1 MYLQRFPMPSAFI
14 QCRARSARFQSLLVA
29 FCLWG
34 CSLHLATWLTAQT
47 PPAVV
52 TPKKPDITVSTQSA
66 APVRNIRF
74 QFDGIPYTDVIER
87 FAQMSGKPLIADT
100 NVIGSLTYNDPNP
113 YSYDEAIDTL
123 NLMLAM
129 KGVMLV
135 EAGNNLRLVPFKQL
149 PAMPIRILR
158 GTDPTGDARPGEVV
172 TVVLSVNNLDLK
184 EVADSVTPMLS
195 NAGSVA
201 PLSRGKGLIVT
212 DRLAN
217 IQRVR
222 TLLATID
229 VATAADRQMKTY
241 TLLNASG
248 AIVADLLNRTFG
260 VSTAPKR
267 TTFNPNT
274 KAIEVLPPDPNDY
287 ITAVYDEASRTLVL
301 FGPNERLVLAEEL
314 INRFEQKEG
323 SGGDVRIYFP
333 QTIKAE
339 ELASM
344 IRQAIPGVAAPNE
357 AGNTAATKARVIVD
371 ATQNRLIVAAPI
383 PGQLE
388 QIETLINRVD
398 KSVHGQSGINPGLVP
413 LRSQTI
419 QLTKIFRP
427 RATEATNVANIIT
440 QALTRRG
447 PGGGVM
453 TTASVSFDAGSQSVV
468 VSGSPADIQVAS
480 DIVSQLET
488 GTTQPTA
495 MKTKFIEVGTPA
507 EARRLLPIVEQ
518 LYRNQVSDG
527 SLGATAHAKILA
539 DTESGRL
546 IVTASEDHIVRVET
560 LITQLRADKSQPQP
574 RRLQIIPIRNA
585 RVESALT
592 SIQNLLTE
600 RMSERRFNNVA
611 KPALIADAPNNRILV
626 TATEDQLK
634 EIVEIVQVVDIQP
647 ETSRR
652 DMRVVALKVKTAT
665 ELIPVVTQMLEQTT
679 PPGTNPQLAPRLLAD
694 PSGRQLIVL
703 ALATDFERVEKL
715 IQQFDTSPATTAPR
729 QFRGIELFSR
739 TAAELTTLVQQ
750 LYQEQLRG
758 QPEPAGGAAT
768 LLAETKNNRIMVSGS
783 DAEITRVELIIRQ
796 LDPAERR
803 AAKEETRVFRL
814 KTASAAELSGIVE
827 KSMNAQAQQ
836 IRVMV
841 DNRSNSLILSGDV
854 QSVEAAT
861 QIIQQLDTRAESG
874 PREIRVLE
882 LKSADAATISPMVN
896 NLFTEMIKDQ
906 RGSEYVSSTKIVPD
920 TTGNRLVVT
929 GTRVEI
935 DQVSSLVQKLDN
947 APEQAPGA
955 RVFKLN
961 QADAIV
967 MAPIVTSAMMRYDP
981 RGQPIR
987 RVTVTADD
995 KSNSLIVSG
1004 TRADLQD
1011 AESVIEKL
1019 DGETSTKERILR
1031 IFDVTS
1037 DPDALAAMTLRV
1049 FAAQNPGRNTSNLL
1063 SITPEPS
1070 GKRLIVLAP
1079 MHMMAQIETV
1089 ITSLDGKPDQGVRE
1103 LHSVELKNATANELL
1118 GKVTQLYAEQSQGK
1132 TIRPATILSDN
1143 SGTRFLV
1150 QGTKEQATAIRQ
1162 IVETLESQTR
1172 APRGTRILELGR
1184 LSEVTRVMPLAQQL
1198 YRDRLASNPQL
1209 GAADAQLVSDG
1220 KTGRLIISARTDQLE
1235 TIQEIVSQLQAS
1247 GGTNQAP
1254 RETRTLEVGTASEV
1268 QRLTPLIQQLYQ
1280 DQWKDRVESDPADA
1294 QIMPDPRGGRIIVTG
1309 KPDHLKQIEAIVQ
1322 RLGGGG
1328 KAKPEARNTRILDL
1342 TTASAVELATTVRTL
1357 YLEQAKNR
1365 LGNNP
1370 PDTLIS
1376 PDAGGNRLILVSDDT
1391 ELDAIEELVKKLD
1404 KVSSQSASARVFKIK
1419 SADPDKVAEILT
1431 TSLVRYDAYG
1441 RPQKRATVSV
1451 DSKTRTLIVTG
1462 DPKELQGVASII
1474 EQLDQSLG
1482 AQPERKMRVI
1492 ALKQGKSTTL
1502 TPKVRQL
1509 YNDRIKSQP
1518 ELATSD
1524 LLIMDESDSNQ
1535 LILAGTEAQLAVA
1548 DQIIQELQSAQIGQ
1562 KQRETKMIEMGTA
1575 EELRRLLP
1583 LAQQLYKDHW
1593 KSRDAG
1599 DPADAQFISDAN
1611 NARLIVT
1618 ARTNHLAEIESILA
1632 LLRGDKSQADP
1643 RDTRIFDLSTANA
1656 AELVTTLR
1664 TLYQEQA
1671 KNRPGAPAEDTLIL
1685 PDSGANRVI
1694 VTGATAELTVVE
1706 EIIKKLD
1713 KVGTQSAS
1721 ARVFKIKSAEPEKV
1735 AEILTSSLVRYDAY
1749 GRAQKRATVSVD
1761 AKTRTIIVTGDPKE
1775 LSSVAAII
1783 EQLDQSLGDQPE
1795 RKMRVVALKQG
1806 KSATI
1811 TPKVRQLY
1819 NDRIKTQPGLATSE
1833 LLILDETDSNQ
1844 LILAGN
1850 DAQLE
1855 IAEKII
1861 QELQAA
1867 QAGQK
1872 QRETKMIE
1880 MASAEEMT
1888 RLLPMVQQLYKDHWK
1903 NRDAG
1908 DPADA
1913 SILPDPKNA
1922 RLIVTA
1928 RTNHI
1933 AEIESIL
1940 TQLRGNKTAADPRDT
1955 RIFDLTT
1962 ASASELVTTLRT
1974 LYQEQA
1980 KSRPGAPAEDTL
1992 ILPDTGAN
2000 RIIVTAAK
2008 GELDIVEEIIKKL
2021 DKVGTQSASTRVF
2034 KLKSADPDK
2043 VVEILG
2049 SALVRYD
2056 AYGRPQKRVSV
2067 VTDAKTRT
2075 LIATG
2080 DPKELQSA
2088 SVIIEQL
2095 DSTLGTQAGRSMRVL
2110 TVKNRRVS
2118 ELSNKVRQIYLDQA
2132 KNQPE
2137 LGSTDALI
2145 LEDTP
2150 SNQLIIAGTD
2160 KQITIIEEIA
2170 VVLQKEVGQ
2179 NGRVVRVLPLDRSS
2193 AGNLV
2198 TMLSQ
2203 LYARQV
2209 ASLDPGDRLV
2219 VSAGGNER
2227 SLVVDA
2233 PQATADKIE
2242 QLVRSLDQVETTNQN
2257 ILQTVRL
2264 NKGRAEDLADAV
2276 NRVMTNR
2283 AGANF
2288 GRRVSVT
2295 AVSGANS
2302 LLINGPTNVV
2312 QDVMKIVRELDEE
2325 STGGDIEVRIY
2336 KLENG
2341 NAREVSSVLEELLR
2355 NVTRRTRGGEGQSR
2369 FQQASISVDER
2380 SNSLIVSATPAHFR
2394 VVEKILPTLDKAPER
2409 SDRDVQFV
2417 WLRKA
2422 RSFDVVLTLENLFE
2436 DRPRNERPVFEADST
2451 NNSLTIIARRG
2462 DMAQIQDLI
2471 GRLDDQS
2478 KDSTIQV
2485 RLRSLD
2491 RVAADQMARMLQNIY
2506 PQVVSS
2512 TLRLVDRIEMPKG
2525 ANPPTGPGG
2534 LTPQPPAAPAPATA
2548 PPANPP
2554 PGAAVTPPST
2564 TVAASAPATTTPALQ
2579 APAATNSVPEVTIAI
2594 DKTANALILAG
2605 PAQELDR
2612 VERLI
2617 ADLSLNFYGNESEFR
2632 LFPLKDADPVI
2643 VARALGELLKQDP
2656 VQIPAQGGQPAR
2668 MVNQQPRITVV
2679 AEPRTRSV
2687 IVRARPTDFALM
2699 ESLIKQLDAAGQ
2711 TSQLDF
2717 RVVVLTNAAPDKV
2730 LLMVQQLVTQ
2740 LTVARP
2746 GEPITVAAAPRARG
2760 ILIVARGS
2768 MLDQV
2773 EKMVHSLD
2781 QPAIHVEAEVLM
2793 VSLKKASA
2801 TQLATV
2807 LQNML
2812 KPGTQGEFT
2821 AEARE
2826 LQEQVRRLKVTNEQ
2840 GKTVLL
2846 DLSQPIKIAAD
2857 GAAGGGNRLI
2867 LTSTPD
2873 NLKALAAIAEAMD
2886 SPAIAEGVEVRLAV
2900 LKYADATTVSQTL
2913 TTIFT
2918 QGRQLAA
2925 GPGGPVTQPEGD
2937 SGKALV
2943 NPFNVAIDARSNTL
2957 IMSGR
2962 KETLDLAAKVIG
2974 DVDKQL
2980 ERFVTE
2986 VKLFRLKHAAAIR
2999 LVPVLQSVFSEGP
3012 PVPGTEGLNTQ
3023 ITRLRVLKDNKESTT
3038 TLGSK
3043 TRAALTIQADDLS
3056 NILIVAARSD
3066 TLPLIQEVIEQ
3077 LDIPSASGLETVR
3090 IYPLEH
3096 SDPAIIQKILND
3108 LYTGQRAGT
3117 VRNEDKPVITVD
3129 ARTSALVVAGNGKSF
3144 AMIEGLLKQLD
3155 QKLPFELRDI
3165 RLVPLQNADANVV
3178 AATIQKLMDARITQR
3193 AALNQG
3199 QADLLK
3205 VIVMADQRSNA
3216 LLVGGSKDSFELV
3229 ESLAKQLDTANPA
3242 LSGRVRLIPMQF
3254 ADARVLASTFTALFE
3269 QRYAAARTA
3278 DVQRQ
3283 KPIILPDARSNS
3295 LLVTANQ
3302 EDNGAID
3309 DLLKRLDAKQD
3320 NPALTLTVLPL
3331 KHNDSSRVGTM
3342 VESIFAA
3349 RLRSQVLPGQ
3359 QPVPSD
3365 QIKVEPDAL
3374 NNALI
3379 ISASKENLSV
3389 IQELVQK
3396 LDSEPTIAG
3405 GTLESFTLQ
3414 FADAQRV
3421 ANILKTLV
3429 DQGLYRPGQP
3439 PGSPIKGNSSR
3450 DLLSISVDPRS
3461 NTLIVSA
3468 SPENLAIVREVIK
3481 KVDSK
3486 DLAATGDVRLYTLKN
3501 AKASSLAT
3509 VLEQFFRAKRT
3520 ADSVAVNAN
3529 ERTIPASVIAD
3540 DRVNTLLVTG
3550 GKEAFEL
3557 VDRILPQLDGEP
3569 VFSRL
3574 NFRVFPLKR
3583 ATATK
3588 LQSTLTPIFAN
3599 RPPKVKGEAL
3609 DPITIVADAWVNALL
3624 VGATVDDLA
3633 TVASLIAQLDAE
3645 PSETGIAIHVFP
3657 LVKADARRVAQTVQ
3671 GLFREQGPNQILPIS
3686 VSADERINAIVVSCG
3701 ETDAKRIQE
3710 LVQKLDTEQV
3720 ARVSE
3725 IRVFPLQYA
3734 KAESLSTILNTAL
3747 NTKPT
3752 GNLLEQNPNAQS
3764 VLQFITRTT
3773 EGRELVTAALKEAV
3787 LITPEGRM
3795 NSLIVS
3801 GPVDYMSLIEQIIT
3815 RLDMSSP
3822 QEAKIKV
3829 FPLVNA
3835 DARQMSELL
3844 MQLFRMTQVPNSGT
3858 QRAITYTLL
3867 GPVKDDQGNIVDE
3880 QQLGSAT
3887 VGTAEQNALTVTIDP
3902 RTNSLLVGGT
3912 DHYVTLVSQI
3922 IEQLDES
3929 PANERT
3935 SEVVRLKNSQ
3945 ALEVATSIRNFL
3957 DQERTRVTQVL
3968 GAEAIGTAQR
3978 LLEREVAVVAEP
3990 VSNTLLVSA
3999 NPRYFVQIR
4008 ALIDELDKAQPQV
4021 LIQVLL
4027 AEVTLDSS
4035 TDLGVEWT
4043 YNGTKG
4049 DVKYGV
4055 GTDLGVGR
4063 KLQDF
4068 GGYSTAIT
4076 GSDFNFMLRALKDQ
4090 GRLEVLSRPQIVT
4103 ADNKPAAINIG
4114 QRVPLI
4120 TDSRVTER
4128 GDTINS
4134 FRYEDVGVN
4143 LTVTPKISPDG
4154 FVKMEIGTTN
4164 SALSSSSVEINKSAI
4179 VPIINQRRANTTV
4192 SVQSGQTIIIGGLIA
4207 TLDDT
4212 RVKKVPVLGS
4222 IPLLGALFRSTSTSR
4237 DRKELLILLTPQVL
4251 SNPKTAVPLLD
4262 LEKITKEQLN
4272 NSTFKD
4278 STKRDRLQKLLM
4290 DPIWPTNE
4298 PPGTVKREP
4307 LRL

>member
-1 MYLQRFPMPSAFI
+1 M
-14 QCRARSARFQSLLVA
+14 
-29 FCLWG
+29 
-34 CSLHLATWLTAQT
+34 HLATWVTAQT
-47 PPAVV
+47 PPATAPAAAPPVV
-52 TPKKPDITVSTQSA
+52 TAKNPDITVSTQST

-74 QFDGIPYTDVIER
+74 QFEGIPYTDVIER

-100 NVIGSLTYNDPNP
+100 NVVGSLTYNDPNP

-158 GTDPTGDARPGEVV
+158 GTDSTGDARPGEVV

-274 KAIEVLPPDPNDY
+274 KAMEALPPDPNDY

-357 AGNTAATKARVIVD
+357 TGNTAATKARVIVD

-427 RATEATNVANIIT
+427 RATEATNVAQIIT

-447 PGGGVM
+447 PGGGVT
-453 TTASVSFDAGSQSVV
+453 TTASVSYDAGSQSVV

-507 EARRLLPIVEQ
+507 EAKRLLPIVEQ

-634 EIVEIVQVVDIQP
+634 EIEEIVKVVDIQP

-679 PPGTNPQLAPRLLAD
+679 PAGTNPQLAPRLLAD

-703 ALATDFERVEKL
+703 AQASDFERVEKL

-739 TAAELTTLVQQ
+739 TAAELTALVQQ

-768 LLAETKNNRIMVSGS
+768 LLAEAKNNRIMVSGS
-783 DAEITRVELIIRQ
+783 DAEITRVESIIRQ

-836 IRVMV
+836 VRVMV
-841 DNRSNSLILSGDV
+841 DTRSNSLILSGDV

-882 LKSADAATISPMVN
+882 LKSADAASISPMVN

-920 TTGNRLVVT
+920 TAGNRLVVT

-961 QADAIV
+961 QADAVV

-1019 DGETSTKERILR
+1019 DGETAAKERILR

-1063 SITPEPS
+1063 NITPEPS

-1079 MHMMAQIETV
+1079 IHMMAQIETV

-1118 GKVTQLYAEQSQGK
+1118 SKVTQLYTEQSQGK

-1150 QGTKEQATAIRQ
+1150 QGTKEQATSIRQ

-1220 KTGRLIISARTDQLE
+1220 KTGRLIISARTDQLK
-1235 TIQEIVSQLQAS
+1235 TIEEIVSQLQAS

-1254 RETRTLEVGTASEV
+1254 RETRTLEIGTASEV

-1309 KPDHLKQIEAIVQ
+1309 KPDHLKQIEAIIQ

-1376 PDAGGNRLILVSDDT
+1376 PDAGGNRLILVGDDT

-1632 LLRGDKSQADP
+1632 LLRGNKPQADP
-1643 RDTRIFDLSTANA
+1643 RDTRIFDLSTATA
-1656 AELVTTLR
+1656 VELATTVR

-1671 KNRPGAPAEDTLIL
+1671 KTRPGAPAADTLIL
-1685 PDSGANRVI
+1685 PDSNANRLI
-1694 VTGATAELTVVE
+1694 VTASVE
-1706 EIIKKLD
+1706 ELKIVEELIQKLD
-1713 KVGTQSAS
+1713 KAGTQSAS
-1721 ARVFKIKSAEPEKV
+1721 ARVFKIKSADPDKV

-1749 GRAQKRATVSVD
+1749 GRPQKRATVSVD
-1761 AKTRTIIVTGDPKE
+1761 AKTRTLIVTGDPKE
-1775 LSSVAAII
+1775 LQGVASII
-1783 EQLDQSLGDQPE
+1783 EQLDQSLGAQPN

-1806 KSATI
+1806 KSTTL

-1819 NDRIKTQPGLATSE
+1819 NDRIKSHPDLATSD
-1833 LLILDETDSNQ
+1833 LLILDETDGNQ

-1850 DAQLE
+1850 DAQMD
-1855 IAEKII
+1855 IAENII
-1861 QELQAA
+1861 TELQAA

-1872 QRETKMIE
+1872 QRETKLIE
-1880 MASAEEMT
+1880 MGTAEEMT
-1888 RLLPMVQQLYKDHWK
+1888 RLLPLVQQLYKDHWK

-2049 SALVRYD
+2049 TALVRYD

-2095 DSTLGTQAGRSMRVL
+2095 DSTLGTQAGRTMRVL
-2110 TVKNRRVS
+2110 SVKNRRVS
-2118 ELSNKVRQIYLDQA
+2118 ELSSKVRQVYLDQA

-2160 KQITIIEEIA
+2160 KQITAIEEIA
-2170 VVLQKEVGQ
+2170 VVLQKEGGE

-2219 VSAGGNER
+2219 ISAGGNER

-2283 AGANF
+2283 SGANF

-2355 NVTRRTRGGEGQSR
+2355 NVTRRTRGDRGGEGQSR
-2369 FQQASISVDER
+2369 TQSASISVDER

-2436 DRPRNERPVFEADST
+2436 DRPRSERPVFEADPT

-2471 GRLDDQS
+2471 TRLDDQS

-2512 TLRLVDRIEMPKG
+2512 TLRLVDRIEVPKG
-2525 ANPPTGPGG
+2525 ANLPTSPGG
-2534 LTPQPPAAPAPATA
+2534 LTPQTPAAPAPATT

-2554 PGAAVTPPST
+2554 PGATVTPPPT
-2564 TVAASAPATTTPALQ
+2564 TVPGNAAATTAAAGQ
-2579 APAATNSVPEVTIAI
+2579 APAGTNSIPEVTIAI

-2605 PAQELDR
+2605 PSQELDR

-2617 ADLSLNFYGNESEFR
+2617 ADLSINFYGNESEFR
-2632 LFPLKDADPVI
+2632 LFPLKDADPVL

-2656 VQIPAQGGQPAR
+2656 IQVPAQGGQPAR

-2717 RVVVLTNAAPDKV
+2717 RVVGLTNAPPDKV
-2730 LLMVQQLVTQ
+2730 LPMVQQLVTQ

-2773 EKMVHSLD
+2773 EKMVQSLD

-2826 LQEQVRRLKVTNEQ
+2826 LQEQVRRLKVTNQQ

-2846 DLSQPIKIAAD
+2846 DLSQPIKIVAD

-2886 SPAIAEGVEVRLAV
+2886 SPAITEGVEVRLAV

-2925 GPGGPVTQPEGD
+2925 GPGGPGTQPEGD
-2937 SGKALV
+2937 SGKALI

-3165 RLVPLQNADANVV
+3165 RLVMLQNADANVV

-3269 QRYAAARTA
+3269 QRYAAARSA

-3359 QPVPSD
+3359 QPLPSD

-3405 GTLESFTLQ
+3405 GTLETFTLQ

-3429 DQGLYRPGQP
+3429 DQGLYRPGLP

-3461 NTLIVSA
+3461 NSLIVSA

-3557 VDRILPQLDGEP
+3557 VERILPQLDGEP

-3599 RPPKVKGEAL
+3599 RPPKVKGEPL

-3645 PSETGIAIHVFP
+3645 PSETGLAIHVFP

-3671 GLFREQGPNQILPIS
+3671 GLFREQGPNQILPIT

-3725 IRVFPLQYA
+3725 IRVFPLQFA
-3734 KAESLSTILNTAL
+3734 KAESLSSILNTAL

-3764 VLQFITRTT
+3764 VLQFITRTS

-3844 MQLFRMTQVPNSGT
+3844 MQLFRMTQVPTSGT

-3929 PANERT
+3929 PANERK

-4027 AEVTLDSS
+4027 AEVTLDSLM
-4035 TDLGVEWT
+4035 DLGVEWT
-4043 YNGTKG
+4043 YSGTKG

-4164 SALSSSSVEINKSAI
+4164 SALSSSSVEINKSAT

-4222 IPLLGALFRSTSTSR
+4222 IPLLGALFRSTHTSR

-4251 SNPKTAVPLLD
+4251 SNPQAAVPLLD

-4278 STKRDRLQKLLM
+4278 STKRDRLQKQLM